1 MEKWLRDRLSNC
13 LDFEVPDDMIK
24 YILSMKTSNEFDEYF
39 ESLLN
44 KDCEDHRTF
53 LTDCKQRLFSKALA
67 NKKQN
72 QQQQAKK
79 VPSPGLTEIK
89 QNKSSSPNNS
99 KLDAGSGGQNQ
110 HSQAQGAKKKTKY
123 VNLYTNDGKVI
134 GDTIMLKGR
143 RFCDCQAAQHKLVN
157 NCLSCGRIVCEQE
170 GSGPCLFCGNIVCT
184 NEEQHVLKSAG
195 KKGETLMKTLKEKG
209 GGESLK
215 KALEQR
221 DRLLEYDRNSE
232 KRTTVIDDEL
242 DYFEENSVWHSDEQ
256 RAVFEKLKQ
265 EMHDRKHASRINR
278 KIKIDF
284 AGREVDEDVTIS
296 SEYEKAVLK
305 EVATINAKSDN
316 ANNWSNR
323 KHTQKTYDD
332 NGDVDPNM
340 DGIRPLYRPSAE
352 ERARNKASSVVN
364 DGLERVYN
372 RVQDKELLEMQDLRQ
387 CLSMHQ
393 PWASLLVAGIKKHE
407 GRVWYTEHR
416 GRLWIASTAK
426 EPRPEEIKEMEDFY
440 KVYYND
446 PTIRFPEHYPTGCLL
461 GCVKVDECLPQEE
474 YQEVYP
480 NGESD
485 SPYVFICSNPEQLP
499 VVFPIKGQHKIYQ
512 IDPKIHNA
520 ACKTLLRMKVNK
532 G

>member
-1 MEKWLRDRLSNC
+1 MEKWLRDRLSTC

-44 KDCEDHRTF
+44 KDCEDHRLF
-53 LTDCKQRLFSKALA
+53 LSDCKQRLFSKALT

-72 QQQQAKK
+72 QQQQQQQTKK
-79 VPSPGLTEIK
+79 SQSHGSSDFK
-89 QNKSSSPNNS
+89 QNKATSPNNN
-99 KLDAGSGGQNQ
+99 KQDGGGGGQNQ
-110 HSQAQGAKKKTKY
+110 QQSQGAKKKTKF
-123 VNLYTNDGKVI
+123 VSVYTNDGKVI

-143 RFCDCQAAQHKLVN
+143 RLCNCQASQHKLVN

-170 GSGPCLFCGNIVCT
+170 GSGPCLFCGEIVCT
-184 NEEQHVLKSAG
+184 NEEQQVLKSAG
-195 KKGETLMKTLKEKG
+195 KKGENLMKSLKEKG

-256 RAVFEKLKQ
+256 RATYEKLKQ

-284 AGREVDEDVTIS
+284 AGRAIDDDDITIS
-296 SEYEKAVLK
+296 ADYEKRILK
-305 EVATINAKSDN
+305 EVEAVNTKSAN

-323 KHTQKTYDD
+323 KHSQKPYDD
-332 NGDVDPNM
+332 AGDADPNIEGM
-340 DGIRPLYRPSAE
+340 RPLYRPSAE
-352 ERARNKASSVVN
+352 ERARNKGPTIN
-364 DGLERVYN
+364 DGLERIYN

-393 PWASLLVAGIKKHE
+393 PWASLLVAGIKK
-407 GRVWYTEHR
+407 
-416 GRLWIASTAK
+416 
-426 EPRPEEIKEMEDFY
+426 
-440 KVYYND
+440 
-446 PTIRFPEHYPTGCLL
+446 
-461 GCVKVDECLPQEE
+461 
-474 YQEVYP
+474 
-480 NGESD
+480 
-485 SPYVFICSNPEQLP
+485 
-499 VVFPIKGQHKIYQ
+499 
-512 IDPKIHNA
+512 
-520 ACKTLLRMKVNK
+520 
-532 G
+532 

>member
-13 LDFEVPDDMIK
+13 LDFQVPDDMIK
-24 YILSMKTSNEFDEYF
+24 YILSMKNSNEFDEYF

-44 KDCEDHRTF
+44 KDCEDHRLF

-67 NKKQN
+67 NKKQQN
-72 QQQQAKK
+72 QPPQTKK
-79 VPSPGLTEIK
+79 SQSHGSSEIK
-89 QNKSSSPNNS
+89 QNKSSSPTNS
-99 KLDAGSGGQNQ
+99 KHEGAGNGQQ
-110 HSQAQGAKKKTKY
+110 QAQGAKRKTKY
-123 VNLYTNDGKVI
+123 VSLYTNDGKVI

-143 RFCDCQAAQHKLVN
+143 RLCNCQASQHKLIN
-157 NCLSCGRIVCEQE
+157 NCLTCGRIVCEQE
-170 GSGPCLFCGNIVCT
+170 GSGPCLFCGEIVCT
-184 NEEQHVLKSAG
+184 NEEQHILKSAG
-195 KKGETLMKTLKEKG
+195 KKGENLMKSLKEKG

-242 DYFEENSVWHSDEQ
+242 DYFEENSVWLSDEQ
-256 RAVFEKLKQ
+256 RKKFEQLKQ

-284 AGREVDEDVTIS
+284 AGRAVDDDVTITA
-296 SEYEKAVLK
+296 EYEKAVLK
-305 EVATINAKSDN
+305 EVAAVNAKTDN
-316 ANNWSNR
+316 TNNWSNR
-323 KHTQKTYDD
+323 KHSQKANDD
-332 NGDVDPNM
+332 GGDVDPNL
-340 DGIRPLYRPSAE
+340 DGLRPMYRPSAE
-352 ERARNKASSVVN
+352 ERARSKGQTMN
-364 DGLERVYN
+364 DGLERIYN

-407 GRVWYTEHR
+407 GRVWYSEHR

-426 EPRPEEIKEMEDFY
+426 EPRPEEIKELENFY
-440 KVYYND
+440 RVFYND
-446 PTIRFPEHYPTGCLL
+446 PTIKFPEHYPTGCLL
-461 GCVKVDECLPQEE
+461 GCVKIDECLPQEE
-474 YQEVYP
+474 YQELYP
-480 NGESD
+480 GGESD

-520 ACKTLLRMKVNK
+520 ACKTLLRMKASK

>member
-1 MEKWLRDRLSNC
+1 MEKWLRDRLSTC

-44 KDCEDHRTF
+44 KDCEDHRLF
-53 LTDCKQRLFSKALA
+53 LSDCKQRLFSKALS

-72 QQQQAKK
+72 QQQQQQQTKK
-79 VPSPGLTEIK
+79 SQSHGSSDFK
-89 QNKSSSPNNS
+89 QNKASSPNNN
-99 KLDAGSGGQNQ
+99 KQDGGGGNQNQ
-110 HSQAQGAKKKTKY
+110 QQSQGAKKKTKF
-123 VNLYTNDGKVI
+123 VSLYTNDGKVI

-143 RFCDCQAAQHKLVN
+143 RLCNCQASQHKLVN

-170 GSGPCLFCGNIVCT
+170 GSGPCLFCGEIVCT
-184 NEEQHVLKSAG
+184 NEEQQVLKSAG
-195 KKGETLMKTLKEKG
+195 KKGENLMKSLKEKG

-256 RAVFEKLKQ
+256 RATYEKLKQ

-284 AGREVDEDVTIS
+284 AGRAIDDDDITIS
-296 SEYEKAVLK
+296 AEYEKAVLK
-305 EVATINAKSDN
+305 EVEAVNTKSAN

-323 KHTQKTYDD
+323 KHSQKPYDD
-332 NGDVDPNM
+332 AGDADPNIEGM
-340 DGIRPLYRPSAE
+340 RPLYRPSAE
-352 ERARNKASSVVN
+352 ERARNKGPIIN
-364 DGLERVYN
+364 DGLERIYN

-393 PWASLLVAGIKKHE
+393 PWASLLVAGIKK
-407 GRVWYTEHR
+407 
-416 GRLWIASTAK
+416 
-426 EPRPEEIKEMEDFY
+426 
-440 KVYYND
+440 
-446 PTIRFPEHYPTGCLL
+446 
-461 GCVKVDECLPQEE
+461 
-474 YQEVYP
+474 
-480 NGESD
+480 
-485 SPYVFICSNPEQLP
+485 
-499 VVFPIKGQHKIYQ
+499 
-512 IDPKIHNA
+512 
-520 ACKTLLRMKVNK
+520 
-532 G
+532 